1 MMGGSDMQF
10 CLRWNNFGTTMT
22 AALHSLHEG
31 GDFVDVTLAAD
42 GMQLKAHKLVLSACS
57 PYFRDILRNNP
68 CQHPVIILREVPIE
82 DLEAVLAF
90 MYEGQ
95 VNVSQTRLHTFMK
108 LAEVLQVRG
117 LTDAQTAW
125 THMDKDSYPTNLLA
139 SENGISVRFFTG
151 TLSVPCTAIKIKT
164 SSVSSPVVSTF
175 ACNINEDESDYEDF
189 NLLTF
194 HKPIPSYIS
203 TNFKAE
209 PSFHREGKIQLNNS
223 LVALTFSEGHSDNI
237 DKFFG
242 PRTMDSISEVSFE
255 AAQTIYCE
263 DRRLPDSSQGLYLTL
278 SKAPINFDRLQNL
291 KDQLPNVF
299 PPEVCTKIA
308 ISLRDSSMHKSTSP
322 RTHCPTEPP
331 FLHGQKQNQ
340 KNNYTPIEISF
351 RKLPNRPKI
360 CPMQTVQA
368 RFRTHDS
375 PSPPP
380 KRRKSSPARLRN
392 SPKPADEE
400 EENTD
405 AQSDTKRD
413 IRNMLEVKK
422 WPPDEYPED
431 GVDLGEEAD
440 HNPLPTPEINL
451 LEQSP
456 DVPPRTGGG
465 STSSMSIPSVFLP
478 QHIASEK
485 PNRHLLQKRNSQ
497 EKSSAGLH
505 LEFPQGPSCQ
515 NLPYPCPFCEKAYT
529 SWGFRRRHIKG
540 YHTSSPELPCKWC
553 YRVLP
558 SHQHWE
564 EHVTRKHNLAMDDA
578 RNGLLILEEAHM
590 VLQIAQPTRIDSLM
604 LLIKNN
610 KEKEGEEKKDAEK
623 KDTQSSQPQ
632 KEKNNE
638 GK

>member
-139 SENGISVRFFTG
+139 SENGSSAG
-151 TLSVPCTAIKIKT
+151 SLPATLSVPCTAINT
-164 SSVSSPVVSTF
+164 SSVSSPVV
-175 ACNINEDESDYEDF
+175 
-189 NLLTF
+189 
-194 HKPIPSYIS
+194 
-203 TNFKAE
+203 
-209 PSFHREGKIQLNNS
+209 Q
-223 LVALTFSEGHSDNI
+223 HS
-237 DKFFG
+237 
-242 PRTMDSISEVSFE
+242 
-255 AAQTIYCE
+255 
-263 DRRLPDSSQGLYLTL
+263 
-278 SKAPINFDRLQNL
+278 
-291 KDQLPNVF
+291 
-299 PPEVCTKIA
+299 
-308 ISLRDSSMHKSTSP
+308 
-322 RTHCPTEPP
+322 
-331 FLHGQKQNQ
+331 
-340 KNNYTPIEISF
+340 
-351 RKLPNRPKI
+351 
-360 CPMQTVQA
+360 PMQTVQA

-413 IRNMLEVKK
+413 IRNMLEVKME
-422 WPPDEYPED
+422 PDEYPED

-505 LEFPQGPSCQ
+505 LEFPQGPSCKCFPLK
-515 NLPYPCPFCEKAYT
+515 NFVNKKVNYSHITT
-529 SWGFRRRHIKG
+529 SCAKG
-540 YHTSSPELPCKWC
+540 L
-553 YRVLP
+553 
-558 SHQHWE
+558 
-564 EHVTRKHNLAMDDA
+564 DDIYY
-578 RNGLLILEEAHM
+578 ILYKPL
-590 VLQIAQPTRIDSLM
+590 VYIIIIIINRC
-604 LLIKNN
+604 
-610 KEKEGEEKKDAEK
+610 
-623 KDTQSSQPQ
+623 
-632 KEKNNE
+632 
-638 GK
+638 

>member
-82 DLEAVLAF
+82 DLEAVVAF

-125 THMDKDSYPTNLLA
+125 SHVDKDSFLPNVLA
-139 SENGISVRFFTG
+139 SSENGSNASP
-151 TLSVPCTAIKIKT
+151 LSAAPAIPSTTINT
-164 SSVSSPVVSTF
+164 SSVSSPVV
-175 ACNINEDESDYEDF
+175 
-189 NLLTF
+189 
-194 HKPIPSYIS
+194 
-203 TNFKAE
+203 
-209 PSFHREGKIQLNNS
+209 Q
-223 LVALTFSEGHSDNI
+223 HS
-237 DKFFG
+237 
-242 PRTMDSISEVSFE
+242 
-255 AAQTIYCE
+255 
-263 DRRLPDSSQGLYLTL
+263 
-278 SKAPINFDRLQNL
+278 
-291 KDQLPNVF
+291 
-299 PPEVCTKIA
+299 
-308 ISLRDSSMHKSTSP
+308 
-322 RTHCPTEPP
+322 
-331 FLHGQKQNQ
+331 
-340 KNNYTPIEISF
+340 
-351 RKLPNRPKI
+351 
-360 CPMQTVQA
+360 PMQTVQA

-380 KRRKSSPARLRN
+380 KRRKSSPGRLRN
-392 SPKPADEE
+392 SPKPVDEE
-400 EENTD
+400 EENP
-405 AQSDTKRD
+405 DTKRD
-413 IRNMLEVKK
+413 IRNMLEVKME
-422 WPPDEYPED
+422 PDEYPED
-431 GVDLGEEAD
+431 GVDLGEEVD
-440 HNPLPTPEINL
+440 HHPLPAPEINL

-456 DVPPRTGGG
+456 DAPLRTGGG
-465 STSSMSIPSVFLP
+465 STSSLSIPSVFLP

-485 PNRHLLQKRNSQ
+485 SNRHLLSKRNSQ
-497 EKSSAGLH
+497 EKSSASLH

-610 KEKEGEEKKDAEK
+610 KEKEGEEKKGAENK
-623 KDTQSSQPQ
+623 ATESSQPQ
-632 KEKNNE
+632 KEKDSGRN
-638 GK
+638 K